1 MDSWIFDWDLN
12 ALQMVNV
19 ARYWESISNKTK
31 ILFGA
36 FAKKT
41 QSTFGLDND
50 STYETN
56 DGPNEKKNTLF
67 VPEKSNRENW
77 MKWRH
82 EYVDQTQP
90 FWYQCI
96 PLFWCCLMLI
106 SNHLA
111 NVLQQYSLVYS
122 ELYQTSK
129 MKPFTRKVTKKNST
143 PIKNIWLF
151 YDFRDR
157 GKKGLQRLINLLTIA
172 SC

>member
-1 MDSWIFDWDLN
+1 MLPDTERAFPIKQKFCLGHLLKRRN
-12 ALQMVNV
+12 QHLALTMTAPMKRMM
-19 ARYWESISNKTK
+19 ARTK
-31 ILFGA
+31 
-36 FAKKT
+36 KKIRSLSLKNPT
-41 QSTFGLDND
+41 
-50 STYETN
+50 EKIEW
-56 DGPNEKKNTLF
+56 NEDMN
-67 VPEKSNRENW
+67 
-77 MKWRH
+77 M
-82 EYVDQTQP
+82 YQTQP

>member
-1 MDSWIFDWDLN
+1 MLPDTERAFPIKQKFCLRHLLKRRN
-12 ALQMVNV
+12 QHLALTMTAPMKRMM
-19 ARYWESISNKTK
+19 ARTK
-31 ILFGA
+31 
-36 FAKKT
+36 
-41 QSTFGLDND
+41 
-50 STYETN
+50 
-56 DGPNEKKNTLF
+56 KKNTLF

-129 MKPFTRKVTKKNST
+129 MKPFTRKVTKKTLLLLKTYGCFMISET
-143 PIKNIWLF
+143 GGRKVC
-151 YDFRDR
+151 R
-157 GKKGLQRLINLLTIA
+157 G
-172 SC
+172 